1 MQRGLLAIGTGGP
14 RQNDSQSFLE
24 MGTDLTPKSGTFGEN
39 HVAGKQQV
47 LTFFAAPKPGGF
59 APSDVAGRARL
70 RVQGHGE
77 LFQEQ
82 MRKQ

>member
-24 MGTDLTPKSGTFGEN
+24 MGTDLTPKVGTFGEN

-59 APSDVAGRARL
+59 AL
-70 RVQGHGE
+70 RMS
-77 LFQEQ
+77 QEGLASVSKG
-82 MRKQ
+82 MASFFKNR